1 MGFPAERIEYEY
13 QKEIYIELEYSL
25 KIRRRTLYYFS
36 NLILPCVL
44 IASMAVLGFYF
55 PPESGEK
62 ITLEI
67 TILVGFFYE
76 FDWPNSDCDNNKH
89 RQSCYTQ
96 VARWGIFKVQ
106 LTLNDAGFLEVL
118 FLEKWSLSHQ
128 IFFQMKI

>member
-1 MGFPAERIEYEY
+1 MKLNNIHSKIFFLKLQEWELLGFPAERIEYEY

-67 TILVGFFYE
+67 TILVSFFLL
-76 FDWPNSDCDNNKH
+76 
-89 RQSCYTQ
+89 
-96 VARWGIFKVQ
+96 I
-106 LTLNDAGFLEVL
+106 
-118 FLEKWSLSHQ
+118 
-128 IFFQMKI
+128 

>member
-67 TILVGFFYE
+67 TILVCFSKNLTYV
-76 FDWPNSDCDNNKH
+76 
-89 RQSCYTQ
+89 TQ
-96 VARWGIFKVQ
+96 IVTIITTVKVVIHK
-106 LTLNDAGFLEVL
+106 LHDEV
-118 FLEKWSLSHQ
+118 SL
-128 IFFQMKI
+128 KVN